1 MPSELDQPTPLIGGR
16 CGACGRLSFPL
27 AGTCTYC
34 GSTEVT
40 ETALST
46 AGTLWGWTAVTVP
59 PAGYEGELP
68 YGFGVVELPEGIRL
82 ITRLTEPDPDR
93 LTFGQ
98 AMELQWEAP
107 GTAYGWAFAPAA
119 EG

>member
-1 MPSELDQPTPLIGGR
+1 VTGEIVPLVGGR
-16 CGACGRLSFPL
+16 CGRCGRIGFPV
-27 AGTCTYC
+27 AEVCVYC
-34 GSTEVT
+34 GATGV
-40 ETALST
+40 APIDLST
-46 AGTLWGWTAVTVP
+46 AGTLWGWTAVTVR

-98 AMELQWEAP
+98 PMQLCWPEP
-107 GTAYGWAFAPAA
+107 GHDHGWAFAPVAP
-119 EG
+119 